1 MAHLADLLGKRGS
14 KDTISRSQQNYLD
27 KLLSCH
33 RYFLLKKMNPKTDV
47 NKTPKYQSCNTQK
60 DIILF
65 SILINFYC

>member
-14 KDTISRSQQNYLD
+14 KDTISRSQQNYHD
-27 KLLSCH
+27 NYKVVTDIS
-33 RYFLLKKMNPKTDV
+33 FLKKMNPKTDV